1 MSRYKYLPSTL
12 AEALTSL
19 GLSVRRPVH
28 GFRAGLHRSP
38 HHGASVEFA
47 EYRPYTPGDPT
58 SLIDWPVYARTDK
71 YMIRQCYEETNLRAT
86 ILLDT
91 SGSLAFRDEGR
102 VTKMEYGCFLAAGL
116 MYMLV
121 NQRDSVGLMTFDRR
135 LIKGFPAVGTS
146 EGLRPVLEHLETVR
160 PSGAGDIEA
169 AIHEATTH
177 IGSKSLVILISDL
190 LQDAERIL
198 RGIRHLYHDG
208 HNIMVL
214 HVMDRGERRLSFG
227 GVADLRDLETR
238 RRLVVDVDEVK
249 EAYREAVLQHLD
261 TLRSGCAECLA
272 TYQLMETS
280 QPVETSLSKLGS

>member
-1 MSRYKYLPSTL
+1 M
-12 AEALTSL
+12 SL
-19 GLSVRRPVH
+19 GLSVRRSVH

-38 HHGASVEFA
+38 HHGASIEFA

-71 YMIRQCYEETNLRAT
+71 YMIRQCYEETNLRAH

-102 VTKMEYGCFLAAGL
+102 LTKMEYSCFLAAGL

-121 NQRDSVGLMTFDRR
+121 NQRDSVGLMTFDSR
-135 LIKGFPAVGTS
+135 LKKGFSPVGTS
-146 EGLRPVLEHLETVR
+146 EGLRPVLEHLEALQ
-160 PSGAGDIEA
+160 PSGQGNIEA
-169 AIHEATTH
+169 AIHEATTL
-177 IGSKSLVILISDL
+177 IGSKGLVILISDL
-190 LQDAERIL
+190 LQDAEMIL

-238 RRLVVDVDEVK
+238 HRLVVDVDEVA
-249 EAYREAVLQHLD
+249 EAYQSAVLQHLD
-261 TLRSGCAECLA
+261 ALRTGCTDCLA